1 MQLRLLVPCL
11 SLALLSACTT
21 VGPDYKVPEEAAVQ
35 RDDLQGPLLHDE
47 PELSSAPIPADWWQL
62 YHDPLLNQLVAQ
74 AMRANTDLR
83 IASANLARAR
93 AQVGNAQAQ
102 GGFQGSASAG
112 AQRLQESGEAFLL
125 TDKVP
130 VANIGVAEVKVSYQ
144 FDLWG
149 TLERGIEAAQANA
162 EAQQAAADVAR
173 ITVVADVAQAYAQV
187 CAANE
192 ERHIAERSLQLQQQ
206 SSDLTQQLR
215 DAGRSNETEVTR
227 ADAQTKLLRAQL
239 PRFNAAQ
246 QAGLFRLSMLL
257 AQPLDQLPT
266 GVTDCTSLPNL
277 QQQLPV
283 GDGAALLRRRPDI
296 RQAERQLAAATAQI
310 GVATGQLYPDISI
323 GATAGSIG
331 LLENLGEPSTNRWGF
346 GPLLSWTFP
355 SNGARARISMAEAS
369 TQAALARFDGV
380 VLNAMR
386 ETQTALA
393 EYTAALDS
401 RDAMQATEQAASS
414 AAQQTRQLYQA
425 GRASFLEDLQATRT
439 YTDVRAQLAQA
450 NTEVTLRQIQ
460 LFLALGG
467 GWEQTDN
474 APAAALPSQQAQP

>member
-1 MQLRLLVPCL
+1 MIRLLACCL
-11 SLALLSACTT
+11 SLVLLSACTT
-21 VGPDYKVPEEAAVQ
+21 IGPDYQVPEAAAVQ
-35 RDDLQGPLLHDE
+35 RSDLQGPLLDDGQRD
-47 PELSSAPIPADWWQL
+47 LSSAAIPDDWWHL
-62 YHDPLLNQLVAQ
+62 YQDPLLNQLIAQ
-74 AMRANTDLR
+74 ALHANTDLR

-93 AQVGNAQAQ
+93 AQINEVQSQ
-102 GGFQGSASAG
+102 GGFAGSASAS

-125 TDKVP
+125 SEKVP
-130 VANIGVAEVKVSYQ
+130 VANIGVAEIEVSYQ
-144 FDLWG
+144 LDIWG
-149 TLERGIEAAQANA
+149 TLARGIEAAEANA
-162 EAQQAAADVAR
+162 QAQQAAVDVAR

-206 SSDLTQQLR
+206 SSELTQQLR
-215 DAGRSNETEVTR
+215 DAGRGNETEVTR
-227 ADAQTKLLRAQL
+227 ADAQTKYLRAQL
-239 PRFNAAQ
+239 PRFDAAQ
-246 QAGLFRLSMLL
+246 QSGLFRLSMLL
-257 AQPLDQLPT
+257 AQPLDQLPN
-266 GVTDCTSLPNL
+266 GVAECSALPAL
-277 QQQLPV
+277 QQALPV

-296 RQAERQLAAATAQI
+296 RRAERQLAAATAEI
-310 GVATGQLYPDISI
+310 GVATGQLYPDISL

-331 LLENLGEPSTNRWGF
+331 LLENMGEPSTNRWGF

-355 SNGARARISMAEAS
+355 TNGARARISMAEAS

-393 EYTAALDS
+393 EYTAALDR
-401 RDAMQATEQAASS
+401 RDAMQATEQAAGD

-439 YTDVRAQLAQA
+439 YTDVRAQLATA
-450 NTEVTLRQIQ
+450 KSAVTLRQIQ

-467 GWEQTDN
+467 GWK
-474 APAAALPSQQAQP
+474 QQN